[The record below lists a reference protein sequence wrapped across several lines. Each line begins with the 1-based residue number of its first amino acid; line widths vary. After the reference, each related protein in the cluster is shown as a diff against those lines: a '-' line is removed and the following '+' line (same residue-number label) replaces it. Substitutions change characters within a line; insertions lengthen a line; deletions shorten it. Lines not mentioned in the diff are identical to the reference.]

1 MKKVLV
7 FLLSA
12 ALACTLFGCAS
23 EKKENTDNKD
33 KEKVE
38 DTATDKNTDDK
49 DSADDQKAE
58 GVMTHAEYVA
68 ADLDTEVTVETY
80 VQAKQSWWEK
90 EGQGKATVY
99 AQSEDGAY
107 FLYEMNCSKEDYDKL
122 ETGTKI
128 KVTGYKSEWSGEVEI
143 TDANFEILEG
153 SYIAEPLD
161 ITDMLVQNQS
171 VIDHQNEFAKIT
183 GMTVADSGNGA
194 AYLYNYDGSGSE
206 GDDLYFKAVLDNA
219 TYTLTIE
226 SYLCD
231 KTTEVYQ
238 AVKNLKV
245 GDTIDVEGFIYW
257 YEGINPHITKVT
269 VK

>member
-38 DTATDKNTDDK
+38 DTANDK
-49 DSADDQKAE
+49 DSADDQKTE

-231 KTTEVYQ
+231 KTSEVYQ